1 MQSLVVAL
9 VAMLFLIGSPSS
21 LAMIAQD
28 DATPANAQDDATP
41 ANAQEDA
48 TPEGDGGET
57 EPTNPVDPEIGD
69 TVTYFGQNGAPVGRI
84 VATEITR
91 NWEDFGEFEEPDPG
105 VEYISITI
113 EVESL
118 TARGAIDLDPY
129 RFTLQ
134 SPSGF
139 FYNPAFVQGAEN
151 LDVPVL
157 TETVSLAGG
166 ETLETQIVFEVFEG
180 EELAHLFW
188 MPEGA
193 LLTVAKLE
201 GE

>member
-1 MQSLVVAL
+1 MRSFAVAL
-9 VAMLFLIGSPSS
+9 VAILFLIGSPAS
-21 LAMIAQD
+21 LAMV
-28 DATPANAQDDATP
+28 
-41 ANAQEDA
+41 AQEDA
-48 TPEGDGGET
+48 TPEGDREA
-57 EPTNPVDPEIGD
+57 TNPVDPEIGD
-69 TVTYFGQNGAPVGRI
+69 LVTYFGQNGAPVGTI
-84 VATEITR
+84 TATEITR
-91 NWEDFGEFEEPDPG
+91 NWEDYGEYEEPDPG
-105 VEYISITI
+105 TEYISITI

-139 FYNPAFVQGAEN
+139 FYNPAYAQGAE
-151 LDVPVL
+151 DVEPPL
-157 TETVSLAGG
+157 LSESVSLAGG
-166 ETLETQIVFEVFEG
+166 ETLETQVVFNVLEG

-193 LLTVAKLE
+193 LLTVAQLE

>member
-1 MQSLVVAL
+1 MRSLVVAL

-41 ANAQEDA
+41 EGDRDA
-48 TPEGDGGET
+48 TEV
-57 EPTNPVDPEIGD
+57 TNPVDPELGD
-69 TVTYFGQNGAPVGRI
+69 TVTYFGQNGSPVGTI

-91 NWEDFGEFEEPDPG
+91 NWEDFGEFEEPSPG

-139 FYNPAFVQGAEN
+139 FYNTAYVQGAED

-157 TETVSLAGG
+157 TESVSLAGG
-166 ETLETQIVFEVFEG
+166 ETLEAQVVFEVLEG

-193 LLTVAKLE
+193 MLTVAQLE

>member
-21 LAMIAQD
+21 LVMIAQD
-28 DATPANAQDDATP
+28 DATPATAA
-41 ANAQEDA
+41 EDA
-48 TPEGDGGET
+48 TPEGDGEEAEG
-57 EPTNPVDPEIGD
+57 TNPVDPEIGD
-69 TVTYFGQNGAPVGRI
+69 TVTYFGQNGAPVGTI

-105 VEYISITI
+105 VEYISVTI

-139 FYNPAFVQGAEN
+139 FYNPAFVQGAED

-166 ETLETQIVFEVFEG
+166 ETLETQVVFEVLEG

>member
-1 MQSLVVAL
+1 MRSLVVAL

-21 LAMIAQD
+21 MAMIAQD
-28 DATPANAQDDATP
+28 DATP
-41 ANAQEDA
+41 
-48 TPEGDGGET
+48 EGDREET
-57 EPTNPVDPEIGD
+57 EATNPVDPEFGD
-69 TVTYFGQNGAPVGRI
+69 TVTYFGQNGAPVGTI

-91 NWEDFGEFEEPDPG
+91 NWEDFGKFEEPVPG

-118 TARGAIDLDPY
+118 TARGAIDLDPF

-139 FYNPAFVQGAEN
+139 FYNPAYAQGAE
-151 LDVPVL
+151 DVEPPVL
-157 TETVSLAGG
+157 RESVSLAGG
-166 ETLETQIVFEVFEG
+166 ETLETQVVFEVLEG

-188 MPEGA
+188 MPEGSF
-193 LLTVAKLE
+193 LTVVNLE